1 MRNLYKILYSYLME
15 VGAIVQNIWPE
26 VMEMIKWTIVQGQRP
41 SAIVHLIISII
52 EGQIFWTIAATSI
65 K

>member
-1 MRNLYKILYSYLME
+1 ME

-26 VMEMIKWTIVQGQRP
+26 VIEMIKWTIAQGQRP
-41 SAIVHLIISII
+41 NAIVHLIISII
-52 EGQIFWTIAATSI
+52 EGQIFLTIATTSI

>member
-1 MRNLYKILYSYLME
+1 ME